1 MAQAV
6 TVSHGDTLT
15 GILENK
21 RGLNAHE
28 VHAWLLKLRPLN
40 PHIGD
45 LNRILPGERV
55 LIPDS
60 YHEIV
65 SDTQVWQNAF
75 KGIPREL
82 EFPHNGNTQLFWTG
96 LGVTIDSIAQRMFA
110 GTCHQNLPLS
120 TKRAVLIHN
129 NPDLRQYLAKGRV
142 PANLLVDITPLR
154 LSKFDIHYWQGE
166 RSLYRSYLDSMDP
179 MTRDLFQDQGPQ
191 DAYVFSRLIEELKKM
206 GAAVGLDG
214 LLISSAS
221 GLATAGAAN
230 LAKINGLARQMFDD
244 AALQLGRSAAT
255 SLKKANLARLAK
267 FIKSHP
273 NYPELMRQIKKVP
286 QLVLPISK
294 SKLLPPVAGNVN
306 SRALARYFNKQYF
319 QAFRRWPSGRYM
331 KSIARQLNGRIN
343 LFQAAG
349 RHATWYV
356 PAVLGLYNVYD
367 ASPEMRVRTLFE
379 EGFGVVGG
387 FFGTELGASLGGVI
401 AISALGLGPLG
412 LFVTVFLC
420 ATAGGII
427 GSGLLKWGSGKVY
440 DESAILGGQIYHSID
455 ELLGA
460 YN

>member
-6 TVSHGDTLT
+6 TISHGDTLT
-15 GILENK
+15 RILENK
-21 RGLNAHE
+21 RGLKAHE
-28 VHAWLLKLRPLN
+28 VHAWLRKLRLLN
-40 PHIGD
+40 PHISD
-45 LNRILPGERV
+45 LNRIFPGERV

-60 YHEIV
+60 YREAV
-65 SDTQVWQNAF
+65 SDAQVWQNAF
-75 KGIPREL
+75 TGIPREL
-82 EFPHNGNTQLFWTG
+82 ESPHNGNTQLFWTG
-96 LGVTIDSIAQRMFA
+96 PGVTIDSIAQRMFA
-110 GTCHQNLPLS
+110 DTCHQNLPLS

-129 NPDLRQYLAKGRV
+129 NPDLRQYLAKSRV

-191 DAYVFSRLIEELKKM
+191 DTFDLSRLIKELEKM

-214 LLISSAS
+214 LLNASAS
-221 GLATAGAAN
+221 GLATAGAVN

-244 AALQLGRSAAT
+244 AARQLGRKAAT
-255 SLKKANLARLAK
+255 SLKKANLAQLAK

-273 NYPELMRQIKKVP
+273 NYPELMRQIKEVP
-286 QLVLPISK
+286 RLVLPMSK
-294 SKLLPPVAGNVN
+294 SRLLPPVAGNVN

-343 LFQAAG
+343 LYRGAG
-349 RHATWYV
+349 HYATWYI
-356 PAVLGLYNVYD
+356 PAVIGLYNVID
-367 ASPEMRVRTLFE
+367 APPEMRLRTIFE
-379 EGFGVVGG
+379 EGFAVVGG
-387 FFGTELGASLGGVI
+387 FFSTELGASLGGFI

-412 LFVTVFLC
+412 LFVTVFIC

-427 GSGLLKWGSGKVY
+427 GSLLFQKGAGTIYEYGSQL
-440 DESAILGGQIYHSID
+440 DFGQIYKSPDQLLESI
-455 ELLGA
+455 
-460 YN
+460 